1 VLLRLIEF
9 STGAVVSVMI
19 PPLGSGQRE
28 VFAAKQAT
36 SSIPILLGFHLL
48 PPKILPYERVSRVAA
63 TAAIAVFDL
72 LIC

>member
-19 PPLGSGQRE
+19 PPLERPARSVCGETG
-28 VFAAKQAT
+28 T
-36 SSIPILLGFHLL
+36 SSIPFCLDFICYS
-48 PPKILPYERVSRVAA
+48 KICLNERVSRVAA